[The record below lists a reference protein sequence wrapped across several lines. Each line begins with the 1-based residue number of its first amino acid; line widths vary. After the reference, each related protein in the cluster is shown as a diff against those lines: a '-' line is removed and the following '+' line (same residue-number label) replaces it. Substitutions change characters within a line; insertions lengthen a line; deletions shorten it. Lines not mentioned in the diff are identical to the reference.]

1 MTAVAA
7 VTSAWTPA
15 QADAHLRSL
24 ERFGMHFGLE
34 RMQAL
39 MAVLDRPQERFG
51 SVHVVGTN
59 GKSSTTRMLAAILE
73 AEGLRTGAYLSP
85 HLVSFAERVR
95 AGRREV
101 VPAAF
106 AAAVQR
112 VARAAQNVDRGL
124 VGGERVTQF
133 EALTAAAYV
142 ALASDGVD
150 VAVVEAGLGGRLDAT
165 NVIASRV
172 QILTSVGLEHT
183 RLLGAS
189 IAEIAAE
196 KAAVTQP
203 GATLVVGADLHP
215 DALAVAERIAVER
228 GARVMTAPAD
238 PGIDPGALGAHQRR
252 NFALAATAAEAYLG
266 RPPAPAALR
275 AGAAV
280 EIPGRLQTVAQD
292 PWTLIDG
299 AHNPS
304 AMAALVSALVA
315 LAGGRRVVACVSI
328 LQDKDAAAMLRELV
342 PLCAAVVVCTT
353 DDPRALAPDAL
364 AALVG
369 VVAAPGTDVLVEPE
383 PLLAVGRARV
393 LAGDE
398 GLVVAT
404 GSLALVGALVP
415 LEEKGA

>member
-1 MTAVAA
+1 MSAAPAVS
-7 VTSAWTPA
+7 SAWTPA

-24 ERFGMHFGLE
+24 ELYGMHFGLE

-39 MAVLDRPQERFG
+39 MAALEHPQARFG

-73 AEGLRTGAYLSP
+73 AQGLRAGAYLSP
-85 HLVSFAERVR
+85 HLVSFGERVR
-95 AGRREV
+95 AGARQV
-101 VPAAF
+101 TPAAF
-106 AAAVQR
+106 AAAVER
-112 VARAAQNVDRGL
+112 VARAAQDVDRRL
-124 VGGERVTQF
+124 VGGEHITQF

-165 NVIASRV
+165 NVIASSV
-172 QILTSVGLEHT
+172 QVLTGVGLEHT
-183 RLLGAS
+183 RFLGQS

-196 KAAVTQP
+196 KVAVVQP
-203 GATLVVGADLHP
+203 GATLVVGPDLHP
-215 DALAVAERIAVER
+215 DALAVAERIAGER
-228 GARVMTAPAD
+228 AARVVAAPVD
-238 PGIDPGALGAHQRR
+238 PVIDPVALGAHQRR

-266 RPPAPAALR
+266 RAPTPAALR

-280 EIPGRLQTVAQD
+280 EIPGRLQTVAQE

-304 AMAALVSALVA
+304 GMAALASALVA
-315 LAGGRRVVACVSI
+315 LVGGRRVVGCVSI
-328 LQDKDAAAMLRELV
+328 LEDKDADAMLRELV
-342 PLCAAVVVCTT
+342 PLCAAVVVCRTQNA
-353 DDPRALAPDAL
+353 RSLAPDAL
-364 AALVG
+364 AALVRG
-369 VVAAPGTDVLVEPE
+369 VAAPGTHVVVEPQ

-393 LAGDE
+393 LAGRE

-404 GSLALVGALVP
+404 GSLALMGELVP
-415 LEEKGA
+415 LEEEAA